1 MAIETFFKSVN
12 RKPFCVK
19 AFLCS
24 SSAKAIS
31 IRGAKRVHIKVADV
45 KFNKH

>member
-19 AFLCS
+19 AFLC
-24 SSAKAIS
+24 SAKAIS